1 MLGANNLRS
10 KTMSRKTIIA
20 LLAAASVAV
29 LAPNVALAHGGG
41 GGGGGGG
48 HGGGG
53 GGGRGGGGGFGGGA
67 AFHSGA
73 IGGGG
78 SAFRSGAIVGGGP
91 GGMRVGGFT
100 ANSRAFTAN
109 NGFHRGFDHHGAGF
123 NHRRFRNPGFAFV
136 GAYAFDDYYDY
147 YDYPYGYD
155 DSYYDNGN
163 CYVVQR
169 RVHTRAGWRVRPVQV
184 CG

>member
-1 MLGANNLRS
+1 
-10 KTMSRKTIIA
+10 MSRKTMIA

-48 HGGGG
+48 HGGGGGG

-109 NGFHRGFDHHGAGF
+109 NCESAWG
-123 NHRRFRNPGFAFV
+123 P
-136 GAYAFDDYYDY
+136 YADRHAK
-147 YDYPYGYD
+147 PLIHLAVEG
-155 DSYYDNGN
+155 
-163 CYVVQR
+163 QLWAL
-169 RVHTRAGWRVRPVQV
+169 TQI
-184 CG
+184 